1 MLNNATILVESRCFA
16 YDNNENNVKQCK
28 VSIQA
33 RVRDREKR
41 KNKIRKTG
49 LNRNMSQLLG
59 DARTK
64 QLRIVTVIEVV
75 RHNT

>member
-41 KNKIRKTG
+41 KKQNPE
-49 LNRNMSQLLG
+49 NRLKPEHVSIT
-59 DARTK
+59 R
-64 QLRIVTVIEVV
+64 
-75 RHNT
+75 